1 MNAPVSYALPRTV
14 PAVGSLVVVCR
25 ILTLALSL
33 LVLVLGDV
41 GAASSRETLILY
53 TALLLAYLSVEVRNV
68 ARTQP
73 VRWLAHPTVLASLMT
88 FGMGFGFTNVIYLND
103 LFTNSIYPI
112 FETRQE
118 AFRWMNTAMGY
129 VLAAA
134 VLMWTGSDSGV
145 ARRIT
150 GRLDRSLLLARWL
163 RPTFDVRWGLVWVAV
178 GLSIAAR
185 LVKISLGL
193 FGYSGSRSRIYELA
207 AIREYLNVFESL
219 GLLAL
224 VLVSIRAFSRERIRP
239 LDTLLLL
246 LLIALEVGFGAMS
259 GFKGATTLPVVIAAF
274 SFYLCRGRVSWVGA
288 GLVMLALFM
297 AYQVV
302 EPFRKLASSE
312 GAISNTDV
320 GSIAGAVES
329 VVRGTDDTGLDL
341 TAEDTFYRIMER
353 QNFLVFSA
361 RAIKLSHDGVPESAG
376 GIPTPKFAK
385 TLVLSPVYAVV
396 PRLLWRDKP
405 IQEMGLWFNYAL
417 GFGYENAVG
426 MGSIG
431 YLYLA
436 GGLFAICAVFFLIGI
451 VQSVLFEAFFKRGG
465 GGLLVFLGLVMALAM
480 IKPFVPGLVV
490 RVVRL
495 VPALIALQVL
505 LLRPP
510 AAARAAPRT
519 G

>member
-224 VLVSIRAFSRERIRP
+224 VLVSIRAFSRERI
-239 LDTLLLL
+239 
-246 LLIALEVGFGAMS
+246 S
-259 GFKGATTLPVVIAAF
+259 
-274 SFYLCRGRVSWVGA
+274 
-288 GLVMLALFM
+288 
-297 AYQVV
+297 
-302 EPFRKLASSE
+302 AS
-312 GAISNTDV
+312 
-320 GSIAGAVES
+320 
-329 VVRGTDDTGLDL
+329 
-341 TAEDTFYRIMER
+341 
-353 QNFLVFSA
+353 
-361 RAIKLSHDGVPESAG
+361 
-376 GIPTPKFAK
+376 
-385 TLVLSPVYAVV
+385 
-396 PRLLWRDKP
+396 PR
-405 IQEMGLWFNYAL
+405 
-417 GFGYENAVG
+417 
-426 MGSIG
+426 
-431 YLYLA
+431 
-436 GGLFAICAVFFLIGI
+436 
-451 VQSVLFEAFFKRGG
+451 
-465 GGLLVFLGLVMALAM
+465 
-480 IKPFVPGLVV
+480 
-490 RVVRL
+490 
-495 VPALIALQVL
+495 
-505 LLRPP
+505 
-510 AAARAAPRT
+510 
-519 G
+519 